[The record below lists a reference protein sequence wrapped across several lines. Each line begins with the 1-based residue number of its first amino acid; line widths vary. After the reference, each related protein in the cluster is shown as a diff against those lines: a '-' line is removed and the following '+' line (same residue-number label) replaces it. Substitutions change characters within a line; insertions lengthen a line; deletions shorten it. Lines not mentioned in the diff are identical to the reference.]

1 MKQALKGYIA
11 LSLLCMQLASCSSS
25 LDVISDYDK
34 GANFSNYRTYGIDEF
49 STPEELST
57 ENKERILTAVRSE
70 MLKKGFT
77 ESTLPD
83 MLVHV
88 SAIFH
93 YEESVPTSRDYYS
106 YGGVFRP
113 YVWGNGAGV
122 TAYTTYDVKNY
133 IDGSLIIDIGDAET
147 QRLLWEG
154 IGNKEI
160 YREMVDPV
168 SEIPEAVKKIMASFP
183 PDR

>member
-1 MKQALKGYIA
+1 MKQALIGYII
-11 LSLLCMQLASCSSS
+11 LCFLCTQAVSCSSS

-34 GANFSNYRTYGIDEF
+34 GANFSNYRTYAIDEF
-49 STPEELST
+49 STPEELSS
-57 ENKERILTAVRSE
+57 ENKERIILAVRSE
-70 MLKKGFT
+70 MLRKGFM
-77 ESTLPD
+77 ESTEPD
-83 MLVHV
+83 MLVHMA
-88 SAIFH
+88 AIFH

-133 IDGSLIIDIGDAET
+133 IDGSLIIDIADAET

-154 IGNKEI
+154 IGNQQI
-160 YREMVDPV
+160 YRETVDPV
-168 SEIPEAVKKIMASFP
+168 SEIPETVKKIMSSFP
-183 PDR
+183 PDQ

>member
-1 MKQALKGYIA
+1 MKCVLKVHMV
-11 LSLLCMQLASCSSS
+11 LCLFLLLAGSCSTS
-25 LDVISDYDK
+25 VEVTSDYDK
-34 GANFSNYRTYGIDEF
+34 GANFSNYRTYAIDEF
-49 STPEELST
+49 STPEELSS
-57 ENKERILTAVRSE
+57 ENKERIIGAVRAE
-70 MLKKGFT
+70 MARKGFT
-77 ESTLPD
+77 ESTEPD
-83 MLVHV
+83 MLVHLA
-88 SAIFH
+88 AIFH

-133 IDGSLIIDIGDAET
+133 IDGSLIIDIADAET